1 MHFDYVM
8 ALGAFLVAI
17 VVGLTGM
24 GGGALMTPMLTFFF
38 GVPPLAAVSSDLVA
52 AAVMKPVGSFVH
64 LRRGTVNLRLVGWL
78 CAGSVPAAFGGVLA
92 ARALGDGQRVQ
103 DLIGKAVGVALLIA
117 AAGLAVRGYLA
128 MTDRASRRADRRTAV
143 PGSPA
148 AEHPVAVTV
157 RPVPTLLVGMAGG
170 LIVGLTS
177 VGSGSLIIVALLA
190 LYPSLKA
197 NQLVGTDLMQAVPL
211 VWSAAAGHILFGDF
225 KLEIT
230 VALLAG
236 SIPGVYIGSLISSR
250 APGGLIRRALA
261 FVLLASALKMFGLG
275 TTLMVWVLIGVA
287 AGSAVVWMLLRRR
300 HGLPAIAHRD
310 ARAPE
315 SEVEAASSGR
325 KQHETRQPAL

>member
-1 MHFDYVM
+1 MHWDYGM
-8 ALGAFLVAI
+8 SAGAFLVAI

-38 GVPPLAAVSSDLVA
+38 GVPPLTAVSSDLVA

-78 CAGSVPAAFGGVLA
+78 CAGSVPAAFCGVLA
-92 ARALGDGQRVQ
+92 ARALGHGERVQ
-103 DLIGKAVGVALLIA
+103 DVIGKAVGVALLIA

-128 MTDRASRRADRRTAV
+128 MVDRASQRTERRTAV

-148 AEHPVAVTV
+148 AEQPTVVSV
-157 RPVPTLLVGMAGG
+157 RPIPTFLVGMVGG
-170 LIVGLTS
+170 LVVGVTS

-211 VWSAAAGHILFGDF
+211 VWSAAFGHILFGDF

-230 VALLAG
+230 AALLAG
-236 SIPGVYIGSLISSR
+236 SIPGVYLGSLISSR
-250 APGGLIRRALA
+250 APGGLIRRALG
-261 FVLLASALKMFGLG
+261 FVLLASALKMFGFG
-275 TTLMVWVLIGVA
+275 TTVMVWVLVA
-287 AGSAVVWMLLRRR
+287 VAVGGTAVWMLLRKRNGLR
-300 HGLPAIAHRD
+300 PLAILEQDPPSDAAGRQEHGGSTV
-310 ARAPE
+310 AR
-315 SEVEAASSGR
+315 
-325 KQHETRQPAL
+325 